1 MPDINSLSQRII
13 SVNSLTF
20 DDLALEIFRFQFRH
34 NPIYRSYVQALG
46 KQEHDVTNIYDIP
59 FLPIEFFKTKNVK
72 TGEWNTDC
80 VFESSGTTQSQTSK
94 HYVFDESF
102 YLQNCLRGFETVYGS
117 VKDHTILALLPSY
130 LERSN
135 SGLISMVN
143 YFICESDNDN
153 SGFFLNEWESL
164 NNTLIS
170 LRDQE
175 KKTLLIGVTFGLLD
189 FAERFQMEYPA
200 LTVMETGGMKGRRE
214 EMIRDDVHSVL
225 KSAFGVEKVHSE
237 YGMTELFSQ
246 AYSHGEGIFSPSR
259 TMKVISRDLND
270 PLAYPFKGRN
280 GGLNIIDLANFM
292 TCSFIE
298 TKDMGEVFEN
308 GNFEVR
314 GRIDN
319 AELRG
324 CNLMMI

>member
-20 DDLALEIFRFQFRH
+20 DDLALEVFKLQYDQ
-34 NPIYRSYVQALG
+34 NPVYRSFVDALG
-46 KQEHDVTNIYDIP
+46 KQPADIKRVVEIP

-72 TGEWNTDC
+72 TGEWNTSC

-94 HYVFDESF
+94 HQVFDEEF
-102 YLQNCLRGFETVYGS
+102 YLKNCLSGFESAYGS
-117 VKDHTILALLPSY
+117 IKNYTILALLPSY

-135 SGLISMVN
+135 SGLISMAN
-143 YFICESDNDN
+143 YFIRETGKTA
-153 SGFFLNEWESL
+153 SGFFLNEFGAL
-164 NNTLIS
+164 NDLLRS
-170 LRDQE
+170 LRD
-175 KKTLLIGVTFGLLD
+175 KKEMVLLIGVTFGLLD
-189 FAERFQMEYPA
+189 FSDAFKMSFPD
-200 LTVMETGGMKGRRE
+200 LIVMETGGMKGRRE
-214 EMIRDDVHSVL
+214 EMIREDVHEVL
-225 KSAFGVEKVHSE
+225 KNTFDVEHVHSE

-246 AYSHGEGIFSPSR
+246 AYSQVNGLFNPSR
-259 TMKVISRDLND
+259 MMKVIARDLND
-270 PLAYPFKGRN
+270 PLTYPFSGRN
-280 GGLNIIDLANFM
+280 GGLNIIDLANFK

-298 TKDMGEVFEN
+298 TKDMGVVHSD
-308 GNFEVR
+308 GTFEVK

>member
-20 DDLALEIFRFQFRH
+20 DDLALEVFKLQYDQ
-34 NPIYRSYVQALG
+34 NPVYRSFVDALG
-46 KQEHDVTNIYDIP
+46 KQPTEIKSADEIP

-80 VFESSGTTQSQTSK
+80 VFESSGTTQTQTSQ
-94 HYVFDESF
+94 HQVFDEAF
-102 YLQNCLRGFETVYGS
+102 YLQNCLNAFESAYGAIKDYTV
-117 VKDHTILALLPSY
+117 LALLPSY

-143 YFICESDNDN
+143 FFIKETNKPS
-153 SGFFLNEWESL
+153 SGFFLNEFEAL
-164 NNTLIS
+164 YDLLLS
-170 LRDQE
+170 LRDQ
-175 KKTLLIGVTFGLLD
+175 KKKVLLIGVTFGLLD
-189 FAERFQMEYPA
+189 FSEAFQMSFPD
-200 LTVMETGGMKGRRE
+200 LIVMETGGMKGRRE
-214 EMIRDDVHSVL
+214 EMIREDVHKVL
-225 KSAFGVEKVHSE
+225 RGAFDVEQIHSE

-246 AYSHGEGIFSPSR
+246 AYSHGAGVFKPSK
-259 TMKVISRDLND
+259 TMRVIARDLND
-270 PLAYPFKGRN
+270 PLTYPFSGRN
-280 GGLNIIDLANFM
+280 GGLNIIDLANFK

-298 TKDMGEVFEN
+298 TKDMGMVHED
-308 GNFEVR
+308 GTFEVR

>member
-1 MPDINSLSQRII
+1 MLDINSLSQRII

-20 DDLALEIFRFQFRH
+20 DDLALEIFRFQFDH
-34 NPIYRSYVQALG
+34 NPTYRSFVQALG
-46 KQEHDVTNIYDIP
+46 KQVSDINEVDDIP
-59 FLPIEFFKTKNVK
+59 FLPIEFFKTKNVQ
-72 TGEWNTDC
+72 TGEWNTET
-80 VFESSGTTQSQTSK
+80 VFESSGTSQMQPSK
-94 HYVFDESF
+94 HAVFNEEY
-102 YLQNCLRGFETVYGS
+102 YLKNCLNGFEEVYGNLEGY
-117 VKDHTILALLPSY
+117 TILALLPSY
-130 LERSN
+130 LERGN

-143 YFICESDNDN
+143 YFIKQSGNHK

-164 NNTLIS
+164 NDTLVS
-170 LRDQE
+170 LRDQGR
-175 KKTLLIGVTFGLLD
+175 KVLLIGVTFGLLD
-189 FAERFQMEYPA
+189 FTEKFQMSFPE
-200 LTVMETGGMKGRRE
+200 LIVMETGGMKGRRE
-214 EMIRDDVHSVL
+214 EMIRSDVHAVL
-225 KSAFGVEKVHSE
+225 KEAFDIEKVHSE

-246 AYSHGEGIFSPSR
+246 AYSHGEGIFFPSR

-280 GGLNIIDLANFM
+280 GGLNVIDLANFM

-298 TKDMGEVFEN
+298 TKDMGEVFED
-308 GNFEVR
+308 GSFEVR